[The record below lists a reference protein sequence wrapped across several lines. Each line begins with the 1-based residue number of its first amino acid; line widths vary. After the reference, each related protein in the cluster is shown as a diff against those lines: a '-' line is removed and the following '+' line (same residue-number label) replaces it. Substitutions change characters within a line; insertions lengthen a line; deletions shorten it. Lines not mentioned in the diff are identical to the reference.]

1 MTAVPARQESAVT
14 VAVAVVVPATS
25 VVAAEAAAA
34 GADRAA
40 AAGVAKGVAGP
51 SGYSWSVLRASW

>member
-25 VVAAEAAAA
+25 VVAAEAAA

-40 AAGVAKGVAGP
+40 AAGVAKGVVGP
-51 SGYSWSVLRASW
+51 SGCSWSVLRASW